1 MLMELIAVFIVG
13 LVVGSFLNACIYRVP
28 RKISVVSPSSHCPA
42 CKHPISA
49 RENIPLFSFLV
60 LKGKCRHCGA
70 PIHWRYPVVEF
81 LGGAL
86 LLSTYLKFGFSF
98 ALFFYYALVCALVV
112 VTFID
117 HELRI
122 IPDRISLPFMLI
134 GLGGGVLS
142 QFGIVSG
149 LNSNAIQ
156 SILGIVVGGGSLT
169 LVAYV
174 YLRFTGVEGM
184 GGGDVKLA
192 AMIGAFLGWKAS
204 LLVIFIAALGGS
216 ILGLVLV
223 LIFRM
228 SRRTPIPF
236 GSFMAPAG
244 IVVLFYERW
253 LLELFSLLSASG
265 AG

>member
-1 MLMELIAVFIVG
+1 MELIAVFIVG
-13 LVVGSFLNACIYRVP
+13 LAVGSFLNACIYRVP

-60 LKGKCRHCGA
+60 LKGKCGHCGTA
-70 PIHWRYPVVEF
+70 IHWRYPLVEF

-86 LLSTYLKFGFSF
+86 LLFSYVRFGFSF

-112 VTFID
+112 LTFID
-117 HELRI
+117 HELRV
-122 IPDRISLPFMLI
+122 IPDRISLSFMLI

-142 QFGIVSG
+142 QLRIVSG
-149 LNSNAIQ
+149 LNADMIQ
-156 SILGIVVGGGSLT
+156 SLLGIVIGGGSLT
-169 LVAYV
+169 LVAYL
-174 YLRFTGVEGM
+174 YLRITGVEGM

-192 AMIGAFLGWKAS
+192 AMIGAFLGWKAV
-204 LLVIFIAALGGS
+204 LMVIFISALGGS
-216 ILGLVLV
+216 VLGLALV

-244 IVVLFYERW
+244 ILVLFYEGR
-253 LLELFSLLSASG
+253 LLEWFSALSAAR